1 MISKD
6 DLIRRMKER
15 ENGNQNPH
23 NLTQKQLDELEVTKA
38 QVAEYINKYIN
49 NIDFSRHTQ
58 TTEVERQAKRLYEF
72 SHILGNRKSRNEY

>member
-1 MISKD
+1 LISKD

-38 QVAEYINKYIN
+38 QVAEYIN